1 MIFLPDIK
9 AFRGGIALTSEKSLS
24 SEAAIEPL
32 EVPSSLLYPLETSSG
47 LHAIPLVKEGDTV
60 KSGTPLAIFPDQA
73 APPICATSSG
83 TVFFK
88 TGPQASAK
96 TPKVSMVGIET
107 DGYDHEEPPLP
118 PLASS
123 ERTVEAVLQR
133 LHACGI
139 LGMGGAGF
147 PTARKLQTLQGPLR
161 FLIVN
166 GAECEPYLTCD
177 ERIIRERTEEL
188 LDAALLIAR
197 IFKIPQILLAVES
210 ERQASISR
218 LDDLITACQLP
229 ELKLIQLQNR
239 YPAGGE
245 RQIILAASGIEI
257 PHNQHPV
264 DVGIL
269 CLNVQ
274 TVLAAARAIQYGERL
289 ISRIVTVSGPGI
301 RTPRNLEARIGT
313 PLKHLIEASG
323 GCLPGRHHLVLGGPM
338 MGFSVQDDEI
348 PIVKTLSAIL
358 AFPDIAVTPNSD
370 QPCIRCGQCVEVCP
384 QGLFPQLLN
393 DHARTQRL
401 TALNELQLLACIECA
416 CCDHACPSQIP
427 LTQNFKA
434 AKRDLRRH
442 LEDEQMAA
450 SARQRFEA
458 RQERLKR
465 EQSERESEVLE
476 RKSALDRERKPKI
489 QEALARARLKKEQRT
504 HQNEGHIDES

>member
-1 MIFLPDIK
+1 MISLPDIK
-9 AFRGGIALTSEKSLS
+9 AFQGGIRLATEKSLS

-32 EVPSSLLYPLETSSG
+32 GVPPLLLYPLETSSG
-47 LHAIPLVKEGDTV
+47 LHAIPLVKEGEPV

-88 TGPQASAK
+88 AGPQASLK
-96 TPKVSMVGIET
+96 VPNVSMVGIET

-118 PLASS
+118 PLDPS
-123 ERTVEAVLQR
+123 ERTVEAVIER

-147 PTARKLQTLQGPLR
+147 PTDRKLQALQGPLR

-177 ERIIRERTEEL
+177 ERIIRERAEEL

-197 IFKIPQILLAVES
+197 IFKIPQILMAVES
-210 ERQASISR
+210 ERHASIFR
-218 LDDLITACQLP
+218 LDDLISACQLP
-229 ELKLIQLQNR
+229 ELQLIKLPER

-245 RQIILAASGIEI
+245 RQIILAASGIGI
-257 PHNQHPV
+257 PHDQHPV
-264 DVGIL
+264 DLGIL

-274 TVLAAARAIQYGERL
+274 TILATARAIQYGERL
-289 ISRIVTVSGPGI
+289 IRRIVTVSGPGI
-301 RTPRNLEARIGT
+301 RSPRNFEARIGT
-313 PLKHLIEASG
+313 PLKYLIEAAG
-323 GCLPGRHHLVLGGPM
+323 GCLPGSHHLVLGGPM

-358 AFPDIAVTPNSD
+358 AFPEKLVTSNSE

-384 QGLFPQLLN
+384 QGLFPQLMN
-393 DHARTQRL
+393 DHARAHRL
-401 TALNELQLLACIECA
+401 AALNELQLLACIECA

-427 LTQNFKA
+427 LTQNFQL
-434 AKRDLRRH
+434 AKRELRRH

-450 SARQRFEA
+450 SARQRYEA

-465 EQSERESEVLE
+465 EQTDRENEALE
-476 RKSALDRERKPKI
+476 KKAALDHQRQPKI
-489 QEALARARLKKEQRT
+489 QEALARARLKKEQRL
-504 HQNEGHIDES
+504 HRNEGHADES